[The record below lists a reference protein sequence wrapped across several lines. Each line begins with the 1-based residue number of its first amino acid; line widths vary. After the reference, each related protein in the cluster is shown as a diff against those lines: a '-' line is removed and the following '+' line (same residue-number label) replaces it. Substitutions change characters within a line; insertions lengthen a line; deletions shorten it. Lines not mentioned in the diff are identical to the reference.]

1 MTHENYY
8 THGEYIWFASHLK
21 YIFFIGMG
29 QTRIKF
35 RGPELK
41 MIIEQTLIDG
51 NYKQENNIDKSIL
64 RGESRMI
71 KKPAFKNSYMQ
82 QKFKN
87 KHQHLG

>member
-1 MTHENYY
+1 
-8 THGEYIWFASHLK
+8 
-21 YIFFIGMG
+21 MG

-71 KKPAFKNSYMQ
+71 KKPAFKNGYMQ
-82 QKFKN
+82 QKFKGTTRA
-87 KHQHLG
+87 L